1 MRNTAVPLAAAVF
14 MVSSTLNLQA
24 ATLAGVNLPDTATV
38 ADKSLIL
45 NGLGLRTEFM
55 VKVYVGGLYL
65 EHKSTDA
72 GGIIKADAPK
82 RIVMQFLHDASKKQM
97 TDAFDQSFKDN
108 APDAET
114 TIKTDTDRFLA
125 AVEPVKVGE
134 QMVFTYLPSTGT
146 TIAINGNDK
155 LTIAGPAFSQAIFS
169 VWLGPKPPTANLKK
183 GMLGQ

>member
-1 MRNTAVPLAAAVF
+1 MRKTALPLAAAVF
-14 MVSSTLNLQA
+14 MVASTFNLQA
-24 ATLAGVNLPDTATV
+24 ATVAGVNLPDTATV
-38 ADKSLIL
+38 GDKSLIL

-55 VKVYVGGLYL
+55 VKGYVGGLYL

-72 GGIIKADAPK
+72 RGIIKADAPK

-114 TIKTDTDRFLA
+114 TFKPDSDKFLA
-125 AVEPVKVGE
+125 GVEPVKVGE
-134 QMVFTYLPSTGT
+134 QMVFSYLPGTGT

-169 VWLGPKPPTANLKK
+169 VWLGPKPPTSSLKK
-183 GMLGQ
+183 GMLGE

>member
-1 MRNTAVPLAAAVF
+1 MRKTAVPLAAAVF
-14 MVSSTLNLQA
+14 MVASIFNIHA

-38 ADKSLIL
+38 ADKSLVL

-134 QMVFTYLPSTGT
+134 QMVFTYVPGTGT
-146 TIAINGNDK
+146 IVTINGADK
-155 LTIAGPAFSQAIFS
+155 LTIAGPAFGQAIFS

-183 GMLGQ
+183 GMLGE

>member
-1 MRNTAVPLAAAVF
+1 
-14 MVSSTLNLQA
+14 
-24 ATLAGVNLPDTATV
+24 
-38 ADKSLIL
+38 
-45 NGLGLRTEFM
+45 
-55 VKVYVGGLYL
+55 
-65 EHKSTDA
+65 
-72 GGIIKADAPK
+72 
-82 RIVMQFLHDASKKQM
+82 M

-155 LTIAGPAFSQAIFS
+155 LTIAGPAFSEAIFS

>member
-1 MRNTAVPLAAAVF
+1 MRKTAVPIAAAVF
-14 MVSSTLNLQA
+14 MVASTFNSQA
-24 ATLAGVNLPDTATV
+24 ATVAGVNLPDTSTV
-38 ADKSLIL
+38 ADKSLVL

-65 EHKSTDA
+65 EHKTTDA

-114 TIKTDTDRFLA
+114 TIKADTDKFLTA
-125 AVEPVKVGE
+125 LEPVKVGE
-134 QMVFTYLPSTGT
+134 QMVFTYVPGAGT
-146 TIAINGNDK
+146 TIGINGADK
-155 LTIAGPAFSQAIFS
+155 LTIAGPAFGQAIFS

-183 GMLGQ
+183 GMLGE

>member
-1 MRNTAVPLAAAVF
+1 MHKTPVPLAAAVL
-14 MVSSTLNLQA
+14 MVASTFNVQA
-24 ATLAGVNLPDTATV
+24 ASVAGVNLPDTTTV
-38 ADKSLIL
+38 ADKSLVL

-82 RIVMQFLHDASKKQM
+82 RIVMQFLHDASNKQM

-114 TIKTDTDRFLA
+114 TIKADTDKFLA
-125 AVEPVKVGE
+125 ALEPVKVGE
-134 QMVFTYLPSTGT
+134 QMVFTYVPATGT
-146 TIAINGNDK
+146 TVTINGNDK
-155 LTIAGPAFSQAIFS
+155 LTIAGPAFGQAIFS
-169 VWLGPKPPTANLKK
+169 VWLGPKPPTSSLKK